1 MGSQVSLQV
10 VFFFCMR
17 GVQSRQGYL
26 LLDPSYTRQ
35 VSENLWMW
43 MLRRLARL
51 YLGGV
56 YQELV
61 LKECLEVLQKRLVG
75 DFW

>member
-1 MGSQVSLQV
+1 M
-10 VFFFCMR
+10 
-17 GVQSRQGYL
+17 
-26 LLDPSYTRQ
+26 P
-35 VSENLWMW
+35 
-43 MLRRLARL
+43 RRLARL